1 MEIRNEMKVVTLSL
15 PYMQYT
21 MNTDEIISLLEAS
34 GKQQQALW
42 QQSLDIKTK
51 TVGNSVKLRGL
62 IELSNRCKKNC
73 CYCGIRSA
81 NSHMKRYEL
90 TEDEV
95 MMAARHA
102 ADLNLGSIAL
112 QSGEQ
117 TSSAF
122 IDKVTK
128 LIHRIK
134 TEITP
139 FLGITLSCGEQTAAT
154 YHKWHTAGAHR
165 YLLRIETS
173 NPLLYAQLHPKD
185 HLFSDRLQAIHN
197 LKNEGYMTGSG
208 VMIGLPGQ
216 RMVDLATDLLFLK
229 EINIDMVGMGPFIPD
244 EQTPLG
250 NTNDSFWTLEKR
262 IQTTLNMTAVA
273 RIMMPDINIVA
284 TTAMQTLC
292 ENGREKAVKAGANVI
307 MPNITP
313 KRGRDNYQIYPN
325 KPKHQEGTIQELQ
338 ELQLNLEKIGHHI
351 IYGEWGD
358 SPHYI
363 RRKKDENRA

>member
-1 MEIRNEMKVVTLSL
+1 
-15 PYMQYT
+15 
-21 MNTDEIISLLEAS
+21 MNPNEIISLLEVS
-34 GKQQQALW
+34 GVQQQALW
-42 QQSLDIKTK
+42 KQSLDIKTT
-51 TVGNSVKLRGL
+51 TVGCGIRLRGL
-62 IELSNRCKKNC
+62 IELSNRCNKNC
-73 CYCGIRSA
+73 FYCGIRST
-81 NSHMKRYEL
+81 NKHTERYEL
-90 TEDEV
+90 TEEEV
-95 MMAARHA
+95 MIAAQHA
-102 ADLNLGSIAL
+102 ASLNLGSIAL

-117 TSSAF
+117 TAPSF

-139 FLGITLSCGEQTAAT
+139 SMGITLSCGEQTADT
-154 YHKWHTAGAHR
+154 YKRWYDAGAHR

-173 NPLLYAQLHPKD
+173 NPRLYAHLHPKD
-185 HLFSDRLQAIHN
+185 HLFSKRLQALYD

-216 RMVDLATDLLFLK
+216 RMTDLAADLLFLK
-229 EINIDMVGMGPFIPD
+229 DADVDMIGMGPFIPD
-244 EQTPLG
+244 EETPLG
-250 NTNDSFWTLEKR
+250 NRNDPFWTPEKR
-262 IQTTLNMTAVA
+262 IQTTLNMTAIA

-292 ENGREKAVKAGANVI
+292 ENGREKAVEAGANVI

-325 KPKHQEGTIQELQ
+325 KPKQQEGTAQELQ
-338 ELQLNLEKIGHHI
+338 ALQLSLQKIGHHI